1 MSGKISNSVR
11 DLQWINVPWKTCL
24 LKVDFSGG
32 DNEEEVMLGLEIMLV
47 LDIELELSI
56 YPQLITLWI
65 VAENLSCWG
74 LSDVS
79 CKVSCLQGGAGL

>member
-1 MSGKISNSVR
+1 
-11 DLQWINVPWKTCL
+11 
-24 LKVDFSGG
+24 
-32 DNEEEVMLGLEIMLV
+32 MLGLEIMLV
-47 LDIELELSI
+47 LDIGLELSI

-79 CKVSCLQGGAGL
+79 CKVVCREGLGCRMYNLKSVFFIQNFNLGNFQIKMKLPMWTNLTSK